1 MASESNRRAFVGSAA
16 ATTAAFTIVPRH
28 VLGGTGYV
36 APSDKITLAHIGM
49 GTQSF
54 TELAPILASP
64 DIQIVA
70 VCDPNRSSTDYVEW
84 GKGSIRNTIRRI
96 LNKPDWQPN
105 GVGCPGG
112 RDIGKEVIDTYY
124 ANQRGTEKFRSVNC
138 YSDFRELLE
147 KEKDINAVKVM
158 TPDHLHATVSVAA
171 MRKGIGVVMHKPLA
185 NRMYEQRLVIET
197 ARKTRVPTY
206 FLPYGAGEGNR
217 RICGKIKEGVIGTVR
232 EVHNWSNRPVWPQY
246 TQIPEAAPVP
256 PGFDW
261 DLWLGPSLDRPY
273 SPHYTHAVFRGWYE
287 FGGGSMAD
295 MGIYSLWPVF
305 TELNLGA
312 PLSADA
318 WATHTNT
325 IEEQV
330 SKRVKNDF
338 AYPAACTIKFKFAAR
353 GSMPALDLFWYDG
366 GIKPRMPDDLE
377 AAGVEWPI
385 EGIMFVGDQGKIFA
399 GFNGQNPQVA
409 AKGKIEPLFPGEA
422 PPPRR
427 QSGQADRP
435 VAWVPAFKGSDPAP
449 ASFLNASG
457 ISDAVALGTVSLRTG
472 KKVLFDSE
480 NMKITNIPEA
490 NKYLV
495 REYRK
500 GWEL

>member
-16 ATTAAFTIVPRH
+16 ATAAFTIVPRH

-54 TELAPILASP
+54 TELAPLLANP
-64 DIQIVA
+64 EIQIVA
-70 VCDPNRSSTDYVEW
+70 VCDPNRNSNDYVEW

-96 LNKPDWQPN
+96 LNKPDWQAN
-105 GVGCPGG
+105 ETGCPGG
-112 RDIGKEVIDTYY
+112 RDIGKEVIDAYY
-124 ANQRGTEKFRSVNC
+124 ASQRGADKFRAVSC
-138 YSDFRELLE
+138 YSDFRELLD

-185 NRMYEQRLVIET
+185 NRMYEARLVIET
-197 ARKTRVPTY
+197 ARKTGVPTH
-206 FLPYGAGEGNR
+206 FLPYGAGDGNR
-217 RICGKIKEGVIGTVR
+217 RICGRIKEGVIGALR
-232 EVHNWSNRPVWPQY
+232 EIHNWSNRPVWPQY
-246 TQIPEAAPVP
+246 TQIPDGAPVP
-256 PGFDW
+256 PGLDW

-273 SPHYTHAVFRGWYE
+273 SPHYTHATFRGWYE

-305 TELNLGA
+305 TELNLGT

-338 AYPAACTIKFKFAAR
+338 AYPAACTIRFKFPAR
-353 GSMPALDLFWYDG
+353 GASPAPELFWYDG
-366 GIKPRMPDDLE
+366 GMKPRLPDELE

-399 GFNGQNPQVA
+399 GFNGQNPQLA

-422 PPPRR
+422 APARR
-427 QSGQADRP
+427 PGGQDRAVIWLP
-435 VAWVPAFKGSDPAP
+435 SFKGGPPSPG
-449 ASFLNASG
+449 SFLNASG
-457 ISDAVALGTVSLRTG
+457 ISDAVTLGTVSLRAG
-472 KKVLFDSE
+472 RKVLLDSE

>member
-1 MASESNRRAFVGSAA
+1 MASDSDRRSFVGSAA
-16 ATTAAFTIVPRH
+16 ATAAFTLVPRH
-28 VLGGTGYV
+28 VLGGAGYV

-54 TELAPILASP
+54 AELSGLLASP
-64 DIQIVA
+64 EIQIVA
-70 VCDPNRSSTDYVEW
+70 VCDPNRSTNDYVEW

-96 LNKPDWQPN
+96 LSRPDWQPD
-105 GVGCPGG
+105 GIGCPGG
-112 RDIGKEVIDTYY
+112 REIGREVIDAYY
-124 ANQRGTEKFRSVNC
+124 ANQRGVDKFRSVNA
-138 YSDFRELLE
+138 YADFRELLD

-171 MRKGIGVVMHKPLA
+171 MKRGLGVVMHKPLA
-185 NRMYEQRLVIET
+185 NRMHEARIVIET
-197 ARKTRVPTY
+197 ARKTKVPTH

-217 RICGKIKEGVIGTVR
+217 RICQRIKEGAIGTLR

-246 TQIPEAAPVP
+246 TQIPEGCPIP

-330 SKRVKNDF
+330 SKRVRNDF
-338 AYPAACTIKFKFAAR
+338 AYPAACTIHFKFPAR
-353 GSMPALDLFWYDG
+353 GAMPPLDLFWYDG
-366 GIKPRMPDDLE
+366 GIKPRLPDELE
-377 AAGVEWPI
+377 TANVEWPI
-385 EGIMFVGDQGKIFA
+385 EGILFVGDQGKIFA
-399 GFNGQNPQVA
+399 GFNGQTPQLA
-409 AKGKIEPLFPGEA
+409 AKGRIEPLFPGETQQ
-422 PPPRR
+422 PRR
-427 QSGQADRP
+427 QGGGPDRS
-435 VAWVPAFKGSDPAP
+435 AIWLPAFKGGEPSPGN
-449 ASFLNASG
+449 FLNAGG
-457 ISDAVALGTVSLRTG
+457 ISDAVTLGTVSLRAG
-472 KKVLFDSE
+472 RKVLFDSE